1 VGQDA
6 QNRSSLFL
14 DDKRAVAG
22 GIDLE
27 VRASIS
33 AVDETSVGCSAMESV
48 ERD

>member
-1 VGQDA
+1 MHK
-6 QNRSSLFL
+6 NRSSLFL

-27 VRASIS
+27 VRAAIS
-33 AVDETSVGCSAMESV
+33 AVDETAVRCSAMEGV